1 MIENVNIKT
10 QVSSLEI
17 KSYEEIR
24 GILRVRLMDMK
35 DNAELLGD
43 IVYQPVGCGL
53 ALAAYMKLPEEIA
66 GGGVANVPKGLIA
79 GMGID
84 EAQVMEDALKGSEEK
99 ESPKLFSIMDVLA
112 GMAMDE
118 PSGNL
123 LTAECEPQQGL
134 LVLTTKSGLLGASAL
149 FLPGMKERI
158 AEVVGG
164 DYYVL
169 PSSVHEVLIL
179 PDNGA
184 MPPADL
190 AQMVRSIN
198 ESEVA
203 PQDRL
208 CNRVFKYHADFRE
221 LTMAS
226 DPDRRREME
235 R

>member
-1 MIENVNIKT
+1 MDIY
-10 QVSSLEI
+10 EI
-17 KSYEEIR
+17 KCYEELR

-35 DNAELLGD
+35 ENSELLDD

-66 GGGVANVPKGLIA
+66 GGGVANVPKQLIE
-79 GMGID
+79 GMGIG
-84 EAQVMEDALKGSEEK
+84 EAQVMEDALKGSAEK
-99 ESPKLFSIMDVLA
+99 ESPKLFPIMAVLT
-112 GMAMDE
+112 GMGME
-118 PSGNL
+118 GPSGNL
-123 LTAECEPQQGL
+123 LTDESEPQEGI
-134 LVLTTKSGLLGASAL
+134 LVLTTESGLLGASAL

-164 DYYVL
+164 DYFVL

-179 PDNGA
+179 PDNGT

-203 PQDRL
+203 PHDRL
-208 CNRVFKYHADFRE
+208 CNKVFKYHADFRE
-221 LTMAS
+221 LTVAS